1 MALRRKQLPKWT
13 TAARD
18 LSQAVQYLL
27 DDHSVRYAFTQVWGD
42 LEAGRRIG
50 QLEALVRALDV
61 ELSSAQPDKS
71 IGRGAAALLAA
82 ALALTSQKAVDLVTA
97 DVYAAITGAEDKAAV
112 VVQCVDQ
119 EVEGDQRETITGKAS
134 GDFGFETTARA
145 GLAEGTREAGK
156 PSFQIDPAIE
166 TEEALPITPSKSMGD
181 AEPGGPPPLRTGPP
195 IYPEADG
202 HG

>member
-61 ELSSAQPDKS
+61 ELSSAQPDRS
-71 IGRGAAALLAA
+71 IGRGTAALLAA
-82 ALALTSQKAVDLVTA
+82 TLALTGQKAVDLVTA

-119 EVEGDQRETITGKAS
+119 EVEGEQTKTITGKAGS
-134 GDFGFETTARA
+134 DFGFETTARA
-145 GLAEGTREAGK
+145 GSAEAAGDAGE
-156 PSFQIDPAIE
+156 PSVEIDPAIE
-166 TEEALPITPSKSMGD
+166 TEEALPITPSKSRGD
-181 AEPGGPPPLRTGPP
+181 VEQGEPPPIRTGPP

-202 HG
+202 RG